1 MPSISR
7 FCLIHLIALKNVY
20 CHGVRPVIF
29 HDNSLHVL
37 FWYHSF
43 RCVAHN
49 TDMCIDFFLKILSG
63 RNPSTCAKEEVF
75 GFLADKKNTVMYI
88 PWTFGFLRA
97 VGADRDVCWEAL
109 GMCGGIISI
118 NRKDP
123 PSIFRKSLYPLF
135 QMHNSIQRYP
145 HAIVHVHLRLDAVRK
160 NIYYSGTHFHN
171 ADFGLGESRSKKIY
185 NKLIT
190 PAHFS
195 ASH

>member
-7 FCLIHLIALKNVY
+7 FCLIHLIAPKSVY
-20 CHGVRPVIF
+20 CHGVRPDIF

-63 RNPSTCAKEEVF
+63 RNPSTCAKEEVVELL
-75 GFLADKKNTVMYI
+75 GDKKNTVMYI
-88 PWTFGFLRA
+88 PWTFGFLKA

-118 NRKDP
+118 NWKDH
-123 PSIFRKSLYPLF
+123 PSIFRKLLYPLF
-135 QMHNSIQRYP
+135 QCTVPSKDTPTLLFMSICCWMQF
-145 HAIVHVHLRLDAVRK
+145 VRTFIIRARIFIMQIFAWGNQDPK
-160 NIYYSGTHFHN
+160 NNIIKS
-171 ADFGLGESRSKKIY
+171 
-185 NKLIT
+185 
-190 PAHFS
+190 
-195 ASH
+195 